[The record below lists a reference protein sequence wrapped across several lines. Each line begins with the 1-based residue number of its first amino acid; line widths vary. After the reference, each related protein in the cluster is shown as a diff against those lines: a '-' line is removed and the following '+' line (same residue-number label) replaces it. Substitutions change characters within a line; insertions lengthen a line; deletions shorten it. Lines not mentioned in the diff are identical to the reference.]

1 MRPRSGG
8 HVVRIRGR
16 QLTTPQLKKLEGA
29 YDVKRIYV
37 LILQIFMYISL
48 IFKMFEMFDQKTSVH
63 GFCKLFRV

>member
-37 LILQIFMYISL
+37 LISQIFMYI
-48 IFKMFEMFDQKTSVH
+48 IFN
-63 GFCKLFRV
+63 L